1 MFNNT
6 QNININIQA
15 LGPWI
20 AGLHCPADILR
31 LDRVHPVVSGNKW
44 FKLRYYLETAAAQS
58 KSTLA
63 SFGGAYSNHLVALA
77 FAGQA
82 SGFKTIGLIRGD
94 ADVPLSHTL
103 VQARSYGMEFIF
115 TDRAAYRN
123 KEQLM
128 QIHDRPGLLW
138 IPEGGYGPEGARGAS
153 EILKLADTSGYT
165 HILCAVGTGTMM
177 AGLVKAAAPDQE
189 VIGISVLKGNLSL
202 HSELDVL
209 LDHHDRQ
216 KKYTILHD
224 YHFGG
229 YGKHP
234 EVLLQFMRYTWQK
247 EQLPTDI
254 VYTSKLL
261 YAAKEL
267 VAAGYFPAGS
277 RLLLIHSGGLQGN
290 GSLPPNTLPF

>member
-6 QNININIQA
+6 QNINIQP
-15 LGPWI
+15 LGSWI
-20 AGLHCPADILR
+20 GGVHCSVDVLR

-44 FKLRYYLETAAAQS
+44 FKLRYYLEVAAAQS
-58 KSTLA
+58 KSTIA

-77 FAGQA
+77 FAGQS
-82 SGFKTIGLIRGD
+82 SGFKTIGLVRGD
-94 ADVPLSHTL
+94 AAVPLSHTL

-115 TDRAAYRN
+115 TDRSAYRN
-123 KEQLM
+123 KKQLM
-128 QIHDRPGLLW
+128 QVHDNTGWLW
-138 IPEGGYGPEGARGAS
+138 VPEGGYGPEGARGAS
-153 EILKLADTSGYT
+153 EILRLADTSAYT

-177 AGLVKAAAPDQE
+177 AGLVKAMLPGQE
-189 VIGISVLKGNLSL
+189 LTGISVMKGNASL
-202 HSELDVL
+202 QSELDVL
-209 LDHHDRQ
+209 LDEDDRQ
-216 KKYTILHD
+216 KKYSILHD

-234 EVLLQFMRYTWQK
+234 EVLLQFMRNTWQH

-277 RLLLIHSGGLQGN
+277 RLLLVHSGGLQGN